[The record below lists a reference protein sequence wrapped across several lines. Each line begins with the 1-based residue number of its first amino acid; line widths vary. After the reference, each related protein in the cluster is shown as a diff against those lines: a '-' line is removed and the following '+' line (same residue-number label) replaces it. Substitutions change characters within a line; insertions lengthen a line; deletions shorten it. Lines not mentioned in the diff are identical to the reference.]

1 MKRALVILS
10 APQMFGFM
18 RGQSNRLSSI
28 GYKTT
33 VLASSSAQLDELSHS
48 EAVERLTVDIPR
60 CISPARD
67 LRALWEICMI
77 MRRLSPDLVLLS
89 GPKAIFLGG
98 MASWLCGVPKRIAV
112 YHGMRQ
118 ETLRPPL
125 LWLID
130 FCDRVSF
137 ACASKILAVSPSL
150 RELVIK
156 RGLVGA
162 NKIGVTGHGTANG
175 VDTKRF
181 ALTPAS
187 VARAAKLKQ
196 ELMIPG
202 NAPVIGY
209 VGRLTEDKGIA
220 DAYAAF
226 CQLRE
231 AHPSVHLVLIGQNE
245 MHSIEGDC
253 LLERMRG
260 DSQVRIVGHVND
272 VVSYLHI
279 MWAQVFPSAREGFG
293 MAIAEASALGVPTVA
308 YDVTGVRD
316 AIVDGETGAL
326 VPHGSIESL
335 VSALAAYLKSNEL
348 RKRHGSAGML
358 RVRELYSPDRTW
370 NAYLEAIDFKA
381 PEQYSVSSKCILDEE
396 NEALGIREKILR

>member
-1 MKRALVILS
+1 
-10 APQMFGFM
+10 MFGFM
-18 RGQSNRLSSI
+18 RGQSNRLRKI

-60 CISPARD
+60 SISPARD
-67 LRALWEICMI
+67 LRALWEICKI
-77 MRRLSPDLVLLS
+77 TRRLSPDLVVLS

-125 LWLID
+125 LWLIN

-137 ACASKILAVSPSL
+137 ACASKVLAVSPSL

-162 NKIGVTGHGTANG
+162 NKIAVTGHGTANG

-181 ALTPAS
+181 ALTPTS
-187 VARAAKLKQ
+187 LARAAKLKQ
-196 ELMIPG
+196 ELMIPEH
-202 NAPVIGY
+202 APVIGY
-209 VGRLTEDKGIA
+209 VGRLTEDKGIT
-220 DAYAAF
+220 DVYAAF
-226 CQLRE
+226 CQLRKDN
-231 AHPSVHLVLIGQNE
+231 PSIHLLLIGQKE
-245 MHSIEGDC
+245 MRSIEGIK
-253 LLERMRG
+253 LLDRMRG
-260 DSQVRIVGHVND
+260 DSQVRIAGHVED
-272 VVSYLHI
+272 VASYMHI

-293 MAIAEASALGVPTVA
+293 MAIAEASAIAVPTVA

-316 AIVDGETGAL
+316 AIADGETGAL
-326 VPHGSIESL
+326 VPHGNTESL
-335 VSALAAYLKSNEL
+335 VSALAAYLKDAGL
-348 RKRHGSAGML
+348 RMRHGAAGMA

-370 NAYLEAIDFKA
+370 SAYLEAMEFGVPAQDLVRA
-381 PEQYSVSSKCILDEE
+381 ECVLDEE
-396 NEALGIREKILR
+396 IEALCLREKILR

>member
-1 MKRALVILS
+1 
-10 APQMFGFM
+10 MFGFM
-18 RGQSNRLSSI
+18 RGQPNRLSSI

-60 CISPARD
+60 DISPTRD
-67 LRALWEICMI
+67 LRALWEICWI
-77 MRRLSPDLVLLS
+77 THRLSPDLVFLS

-125 LWLID
+125 RWLID
-130 FCDRVSF
+130 LCDRVSF
-137 ACASKILAVSPSL
+137 ACASKVLAVSPSL

-156 RGLVGA
+156 RRLVGA
-162 NKIGVTGHGTANG
+162 NKIAVTGHGTANG

-181 ALTPAS
+181 ELKPAS
-187 VARAAKLKQ
+187 VAKAAKLKQ
-196 ELMIPG
+196 ELLVPV

-220 DAYAAF
+220 DVYAAF

-231 AHPSVHLVLIGQNE
+231 VTPSIHLLLIGQKE
-245 MHSIEGDC
+245 MRSIKGDK
-253 LLERMRG
+253 LLERMGG
-260 DSQVRIVGHVND
+260 DSQVRIVGHVDD
-272 VVSYLHI
+272 VACHLHL
-279 MWAQVFPSAREGFG
+279 MWTQVFPSAREGFG
-293 MAIAEASALGVPTVA
+293 MAIAEASALAVPTVA

-316 AIVDGETGAL
+316 AIVDNETGVL
-326 VPHGSIESL
+326 VPYGDVKSL
-335 VSALAAYLKSNEL
+335 VSALGTYLYDAEL
-348 RKRHGSAGML
+348 RRRHGEAGM
-358 RVRELYSPDRTW
+358 VRIRQLYSPDRTW
-370 NAYLEAIDFKA
+370 NAYLEAMELRV
-381 PEQYSVSSKCILDEE
+381 PGQHSVRAACILDEE
-396 NEALGIREKILR
+396 IEALCLREKMLR